1 MTPWMLKLKEAFSEP
16 LPGPDAQMLMSP
28 SVRRSAASDG
38 PRKKSA
44 VLIVLYE
51 NLHKIC
57 TVFIKRTEYE
67 GVHSG
72 QISFPGGMHKPDDL
86 STTHTALRETM
97 EETGIQIGAVTVI
110 GALTPLHIPVSNTEV
125 HPYVAICRQRPDFN
139 HDPSEVQYL
148 IESSLETLLDPG
160 NRKSEGML
168 IAGEVVEI
176 PYFLVQGHHI
186 WGATAMILSE
196 FLEIFKRVTSDQ

>member
-1 MTPWMLKLKEAFSEP
+1 MIPWMLKLREAFSES

-28 SVRRSAASDG
+28 SVRRPAASDG

-51 NLHKIC
+51 NDHKMH
-57 TVFIKRTEYE
+57 TVFIKRAEYD

-72 QISFPGGMHKPDDL
+72 QISFPGGMHEPDDL
-86 STTHTALRETM
+86 SIMHTALRETR
-97 EETGIQIGAVTVI
+97 EEIGIKPGAVTVI
-110 GALTPLHIPVSNTEV
+110 GALTPLHIPVSNIEV
-125 HPYVAICRQRPDFN
+125 HPYVAVCKQRPDFK

-148 IESSLETLLDPG
+148 IETSLEALLDPV
-160 NRKSEGML
+160 NRKSEKMTF
-168 IAGEVVEI
+168 AGEVVDV
-176 PYFLVQGHHI
+176 PFFLVKGHHI

-196 FLEIFKRVTSDQ
+196 FLEIIKRVTSDA